1 MQIPDWRNWLRT
13 ARPVQDTVHLGRR
26 YLYIL
31 PTRHG
36 LLLGLVLVAMLIGAI
51 NYTLSLGFVLTFLLA
66 GLGIVAMLHTWR
78 NLAHLS
84 LSSGKIAPVF
94 AGEPLQWP
102 IILKD
107 HHQRPRHAICLQ
119 HGASAPRF
127 TDVPVQA
134 NATVTLAIPTSQ
146 RGWLVPDRVRISTEF
161 PLGLFHAWSYAQLA
175 ARGLV
180 YPTAAAPGTM
190 PPQDDTS
197 AGQGHMSASHGD
209 EDFSGL
215 RTYRTGDNPS
225 RIDWKASS
233 RERGLMTKQF
243 EGSAHPT
250 QWLDWRMTAGDVEQR
265 LSQLA
270 RWVLDAEEEGRPY
283 GLRLP
288 GNEIPAGQGAL
299 HRHRCLEALALFQP

>member
-1 MQIPDWRNWLRT
+1 MRIPDWRTWLRT

-26 YLYIL
+26 FIYIL

-84 LSSGKIAPVF
+84 LSSGRIQPVF
-94 AGEPLQWP
+94 AGEPLQWT
-102 IILKD
+102 ILLRD
-107 HHQRPRHAICLQ
+107 HHQRSRHAISLR
-119 HGASAPRF
+119 HGESPPRF
-127 TDVPVQA
+127 TDVPQQA
-134 NATVTLAIPTSQ
+134 HAAVVLAIPTTQ
-146 RGWLVPDRVRISTEF
+146 RGWLTPGRVRVSTEF

-175 ARGLV
+175 ARALV
-180 YPTAAAPGTM
+180 YPAPAAPGTT
-190 PPQDDTS
+190 PPQQDS
-197 AGQGHMSASHGD
+197 AAGQGQTLSGHGD
-209 EDFSGL
+209 EDFAGL
-215 RTYRTGDNPS
+215 RTYREGDNPS

-243 EGSAHPT
+243 EGNAQPT
-250 QWLDWRMTAGDVEQR
+250 QWLDWHMTHGDIEQR

-270 RWVLDAEEEGRPY
+270 RWVLDADERGQPY

-288 GNEIPAGQGAL
+288 GNDIPAGQGEL
-299 HRHRCLEALALFQP
+299 HRHRCLEALALFTS